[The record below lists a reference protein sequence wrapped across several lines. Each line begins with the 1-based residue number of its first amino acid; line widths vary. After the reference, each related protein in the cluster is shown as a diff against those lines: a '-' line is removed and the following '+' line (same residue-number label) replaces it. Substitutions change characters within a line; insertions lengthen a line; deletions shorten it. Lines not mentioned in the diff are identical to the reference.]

1 MIPGEVYPWL
11 KALHVAA
18 ALTFVGGVLAVSVLL
33 AALPADPATASL
45 FARPFAQGVRRWDQA
60 VTTSA
65 MLLVWTLGLILATSG
80 HWFTDTWLQIKFAFV
95 LVLSGLHGVQS
106 GRLRRLA
113 AGSAVRPLRTAP
125 IVLAC
130 VAVIALMAVAKPF

>member
-1 MIPGEVYPWL
+1 MTLGEAYPWL
-11 KALHVAA
+11 KAFHVAA

-33 AALPADPATASL
+33 AALPADPAIASP
-45 FARPFAQGVRRWDQA
+45 FARGVRRWDQA
-60 VTTSA
+60 VTTPA

-80 HWFTDTWLQIKFAFV
+80 HWFAETWLQIKFAFV

-130 VAVIALMAVAKPF
+130 LTVIALMAVAKPF

>member
-1 MIPGEVYPWL
+1 MIPDEIYSWL

-18 ALTFVGGVLAVSVLL
+18 ALTFVGGVLGVSVLL
-33 AALPADPATASL
+33 AALPADPATVSP
-45 FARPFAQGVRRWDQA
+45 FARPFAQGVRRWDRM
-60 VTTSA
+60 VTTPA

-80 HWFTDTWLQIKFAFV
+80 HWFAEIWLQIKFGLV

-113 AGSAVRPLRTAP
+113 AGSALPALRTAP
-125 IVLAC
+125 VVLAC
-130 VAVIALMAVAKPF
+130 AIVIAVMAVAKPF

>member
-1 MIPGEVYPWL
+1 MIPGTAYLWL
-11 KALHVAA
+11 KAIHVAA

-33 AALPADPATASL
+33 AALPADPAIAAP
-45 FARPFAQGVRRWDQA
+45 FARGVRRWDRA
-60 VTTSA
+60 VTTPA

-80 HWFTDTWLQIKFAFV
+80 HWFTETWLQVKFAFV
-95 LVLSGLHGVQS
+95 LLLSGLHGVQS

-113 AGSAVRPLRTAP
+113 TGSAVRPLRTAP

-130 VAVIALMAVAKPF
+130 LLVIALMAVAKPF